1 MRAFQVRNRL
11 IYTVIIKC
19 VGVFATDPMP
29 MKFKLSVL
37 LYMCTFVYYNSYAE
51 DAVIYQNSVTGRQV
65 KATGT
70 IENYS
75 RDELLL
81 RTSSGQIKTIET
93 GSVVEVQADYPS
105 TYLEA
110 KLRMNNQEFEQAL
123 PLLDKALVQAPDGW
137 MKHEILARQVECYSS
152 LNRPDQAA
160 VRYVQLIQLDP
171 KSAFYDCVP
180 LVWTSVELS
189 PQTQQSVQSWTRQQ
203 KYPYAA
209 LLGASLLL
217 TSDKKIEVQTTLNAL
232 AKSDD
237 ADVATLAQM
246 QLNRLSLTPLS
257 ETALK
262 NLEKKADALPRNLQ
276 YGPRFILGQLWS
288 RSSADSAVKTDKAA
302 LSYLQ
307 CAANSKAPVE
317 LQARA
322 FYSAG
327 TVLLNAGNRDE
338 AFRIFRRLIEK
349 FPDSQWAQQ
358 AKRTAGG
365 NL

>member
-1 MRAFQVRNRL
+1 MKYKLPIL
-11 IYTVIIKC
+11 I
-19 VGVFATDPMP
+19 
-29 MKFKLSVL
+29 
-37 LYMCTFVYYNSYAE
+37 YMCTFVYYSTYAE
-51 DAVIYQNSVTGRQV
+51 ETVIYQNSVTGRQV

-70 IENYS
+70 IENYN
-75 RDELLL
+75 RGELLL
-81 RTSSGQIKTIET
+81 RTSSGQIKSIEA
-93 GSVVEVQADYPS
+93 SSIAEIQADYPS

-110 KLRMNNQEFEQAL
+110 KLRMSNLEFDQAL

-137 MKHEILARQVECYSS
+137 MKHEILARQVECFSS
-152 LNRPDQAA
+152 LNRPEEAA
-160 VRYVQLIQLDP
+160 IRYVQLLQLDP

-180 LVWTSVELS
+180 LVWTSVEATAR
-189 PQTQQSVQSWTRQQ
+189 TQQLAQSCIRQQ
-203 KYPYAA
+203 KYPYVA
-209 LLGASLLL
+209 LLGASILL
-217 TSDKKIEVQTTLNAL
+217 TSDKKTEAQTALNAL
-232 AKSDD
+232 TKSDD
-237 ADVATLAQM
+237 ADVAVLAQM
-246 QLNRLSLTPLS
+246 QLNRLSLTPMP
-257 ETALK
+257 ETTLK
-262 NLEKKADALPRNLQ
+262 NLEKKVDALPRNLQ

-288 RSSADSAVKTDKAA
+288 RSAAESSIKTDKAA
-302 LSYLQ
+302 LSFLQ

-327 TVLLNAGNRDE
+327 TVLLNEGARDE